1 MFLILEGELEIFIDS
16 ILIAVRGPGEYIGE
30 MSMIDPKI
38 RSASVKSTCKTE
50 LFEIDK
56 GLFDSCLATN
66 PTVVMEI
73 LKTVTNRS
81 REDLAVLKQNNK
93 ELHEFTQIA
102 SHDLQEPLRKIMT
115 FGERLKEKAVNLD
128 GESLDCI
135 ERMQK
140 SAVRMKRYID
150 DLLHYAKVEAQHTLF
165 EKVDLQK
172 KVKTVCEELDHII
185 HSTNGVVNISNL
197 PKLECVKSQLY
208 QLFINLIMNSFKF
221 KKEGRAPVLN
231 IFGRKKENG
240 YWEISIEDNG
250 IGFDE
255 KYADRIFKPF
265 QRLHARSK
273 YEGSGLGLSICKKI
287 VDQHNGSISVK
298 SKPGDGA
305 TFIITLPEKQSKT
318 QQ

>member
-1 MFLILEGELEIFIDS
+1 MEKLNTNLEKLNEFPLLKYLPEKSVHCLTKNGKLITLQPDELLFQEGSKQCSMFLILEGELEIFIDS

-38 RSASVKSTCKTE
+38 RSASVRSTCKTD

-56 GLFDSCLATN
+56 GMLDSCLATN
-66 PTVVMEI
+66 STVVMEI

-128 GESLDCI
+128 KESLDCI

-140 SAVRMKRYID
+140 STIRMKCYID
-150 DLLHYAKVEAQHTLF
+150 DLLDYAKIEAKHTLF

-172 KVKTVCEELDHII
+172 KVKTVCEEL
-185 HSTNGVVNISNL
+185 
-197 PKLECVKSQLY
+197 
-208 QLFINLIMNSFKF
+208 
-221 KKEGRAPVLN
+221 
-231 IFGRKKENG
+231 
-240 YWEISIEDNG
+240 
-250 IGFDE
+250 
-255 KYADRIFKPF
+255 
-265 QRLHARSK
+265 
-273 YEGSGLGLSICKKI
+273 
-287 VDQHNGSISVK
+287 
-298 SKPGDGA
+298 
-305 TFIITLPEKQSKT
+305 
-318 QQ
+318 